1 MTEMIVG
8 KMLNLLLHVIGVFL
22 LLRFL
27 LGLSV
32 FFSLLCFVIVG
43 CRLCVVCF
51 LLDSNNSL
59 SPMLQT
65 SEFVKVRGSGKFEV
79 YFLAA
84 SAEVCAGFKYDST
97 TVLITFSVP
106 VP

>member
-1 MTEMIVG
+1 VG

-59 SPMLQT
+59 SHVAD
-65 SEFVKVRGSGKFEV
+65 E
-79 YFLAA
+79 
-84 SAEVCAGFKYDST
+84 
-97 TVLITFSVP
+97 
-106 VP
+106 